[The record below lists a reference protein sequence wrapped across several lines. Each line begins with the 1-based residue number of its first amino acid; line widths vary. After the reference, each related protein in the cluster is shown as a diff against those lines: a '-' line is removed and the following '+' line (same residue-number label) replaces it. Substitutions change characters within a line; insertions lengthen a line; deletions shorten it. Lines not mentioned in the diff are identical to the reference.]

1 MERRNTGGTA
11 WSSAPSRVARDSEVS
26 RLIDRIKTLVAEQ
39 WQLEGG
45 PDTGQLE
52 ANRREITRLQR
63 QLAIAVKRELSG

>member
-1 MERRNTGGTA
+1 MERRNTGDGLIFG
-11 WSSAPSRVARDSEVS
+11 SERGRSDSEVS

-39 WQLEGG
+39 WQLEGS